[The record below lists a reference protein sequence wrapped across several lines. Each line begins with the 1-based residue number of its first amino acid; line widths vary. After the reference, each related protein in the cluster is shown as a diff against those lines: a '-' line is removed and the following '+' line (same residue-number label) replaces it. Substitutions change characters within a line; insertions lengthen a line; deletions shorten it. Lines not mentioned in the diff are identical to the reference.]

1 MRLFRIRNYDEYVA
15 HSVRVSGLIAEH
27 QDYLKS
33 HTPEGRH
40 VLLYQAIHIL
50 RKSRLIFLWIINM
63 RERVCCSETYFNNRM

>member
-40 VLLYQAIHIL
+40 VFTLPGYSYTAQKQVNFLVDYQHAGESVL
-50 RKSRLIFLWIINM
+50 FRNVFQ
-63 RERVCCSETYFNNRM
+63 